1 MKDLMLKCHPTATP
15 PVTTEAGGEM
25 QDIMLM
31 LPPTGLAPELPELVT
46 CARFKQW
53 MNLCK
58 QPHLLI
64 TTIQCISSNSL
75 TTVFLLQHCHITN
88 NKDLMFMIRI
98 ITSDTMLPILFL
110 TMLDGVDVAGSGSI
124 TPLLHL

>member
-1 MKDLMLKCHPTATP
+1 MKDLVLKCHPTATP
-15 PVTTEAGGEM
+15 PVTTEAGEE
-25 QDIMLM
+25 LM
-31 LPPTGLAPELPELVT
+31 LPPTGLAPEPPELVPRPLGSLAT

-64 TTIQCISSNSL
+64 NAIRRNSL

-88 NKDLMFMIRI
+88 NEDLIFMIRI
-98 ITSDTMLPILFL
+98 ITSDTM
-110 TMLDGVDVAGSGSI
+110 
-124 TPLLHL
+124 

>member
-1 MKDLMLKCHPTATP
+1 MKDLVLKCHPTATP
-15 PVTTEAGGEM
+15 PVTMEAGEE
-25 QDIMLM
+25 LM
-31 LPPTGLAPELPELVT
+31 LPPTGLAPEPPELAPRPLGSLVT

-64 TTIQCISSNSL
+64 NAIQRNSL

-88 NKDLMFMIRI
+88 NEDLIFMIRI
-98 ITSDTMLPILFL
+98 ITSDTM
-110 TMLDGVDVAGSGSI
+110 
-124 TPLLHL
+124 